1 MTVVYPLTAAER
13 HTIREGLY
21 ELMADFERPW
31 RMLLHLWTQYW
42 GEHPTDYQEW
52 VQNDAEAIG
61 DLLLTITNVLGDA
74 LESYHL
80 MTGGE
85 FEGDRDPCGAYLE
98 EAQRVEKSRRIDEGI
113 DEVRKM
119 ICQSHSSHS
128 LSTAERD
135 AFLERLNNEIM
146 TMRDKDI
153 MPALEELTSEVK
165 ASIDHKTE

>member
-1 MTVVYPLTAAER
+1 MPVVYPLIAAER

-21 ELMADFERPW
+21 ETMADFERPW
-31 RMLLHLWTQYW
+31 RMLLHLWMQYW

-52 VQNDAEAIG
+52 VQSDAENIG

-85 FEGDRDPCGAYLE
+85 FEGNRDPCGAYLE

>member
-13 HTIREGLY
+13 NTIREGLY

-42 GEHPTDYQEW
+42 GEHPTDYQHW

-61 DLLLTITNVLGDA
+61 DLLLTIVNTLGDA
-74 LESYHL
+74 LKSYYL
-80 MTGGE
+80 MVGGE
-85 FEGDRDPCGAYLE
+85 LEGDRDPCGAYLE
-98 EAQRVEKSRRIDEGI
+98 EAQRVEKSRRIDECI
-113 DEVRKM
+113 DAVRKM

-135 AFLERLNNEIM
+135 AFLERLHGGIM
-146 TMRDKDI
+146 SKRDEDI
-153 MPALEELTSEVK
+153 MPVLEEFTKEVK
-165 ASIDHKTE
+165 SSIDRRAE

>member
-21 ELMADFERPW
+21 ETMADFERPW
-31 RMLLHLWTQYW
+31 RMLLHLWMQYW

-98 EAQRVEKSRRIDEGI
+98 EAQRVEKSRRIDDCI
-113 DEVRKM
+113 DTVRKM
-119 ICQSHSSHS
+119 ICQSRT

-135 AFLERLNNEIM
+135 VFLGRLNNEIM
-146 TMRDKDI
+146 AMRDKDI
-153 MPALEELTSEVK
+153 MQALEEFTAEVK
-165 ASIDHKTE
+165 DRSNHKTD

>member
-1 MTVVYPLTAAER
+1 MICAYELTAAER
-13 HTIREGLY
+13 HTIREGLF
-21 ELMADFERPW
+21 ETMSDFERPW

-85 FEGDRDPCGAYLE
+85 FEGDRNPCGAYLE
-98 EAQRVEKSRRIDEGI
+98 EARRVEKSRRIDDCI
-113 DEVRKM
+113 DTVRKM
-119 ICQSHSSHS
+119 ICQSRT

-135 AFLERLNNEIM
+135 AFLERLNSGI
-146 TMRDKDI
+146 TTTRDEDI
-153 MPALEELTSEVK
+153 MPVLEEFTKEVK
-165 ASIDHKTE
+165 SSIDRRAE

>member
-1 MTVVYPLTAAER
+1 MPVVYPLTAAER

-21 ELMADFERPW
+21 ETMADFERPW
-31 RMLLHLWTQYW
+31 RMLLHLWMQYW

-52 VQNDAEAIG
+52 VQSDAENIG

>member
-13 HTIREGLY
+13 NTIREGLY

-74 LESYHL
+74 LASYHL

-85 FEGDRDPCGAYLE
+85 FEGDRDPCAAYLR
-98 EAQRVEKSRRIDEGI
+98 EAACVEQSRRADAAIDA
-113 DEVRKM
+113 VRQM
-119 ICQSHSSHS
+119 ICQSRT

-135 AFLERLNNEIM
+135 AFLERLNNGI
-146 TMRDKDI
+146 TTKRDEDI
-153 MPALEELTSEVK
+153 MPALEEFTAEVK
-165 ASIDHKTE
+165 DRVSSRAE